1 MKTVEKEIID
11 FNNEKVFKKSIE
23 NLSKNN
29 NIKKPKLNLK
39 LIAIIAGYFILSG
52 VLLNLILLYKLILK
66 II

>member
-11 FNNEKVFKKSIE
+11 FNNEKVFEKSIE

-39 LIAIIAGYFILSG
+39 LMAIIAGYFILSG
-52 VLLNLILLYKLILK
+52 VSLNLILLYKLILK